1 MFSRAARPISRK
13 ITYDVTHSV
22 HRDIDGFKNEIV
34 RTLDQHV
41 KNTERVLDAHMAST
55 KTALDAHMASTER
68 ALLGQFAMIA
78 TLGATGS
85 ALAYVGYQELDHV
98 KTDVADLKTDVAVL
112 KVDVAELKVGMNEI
126 KQLIIENNRRRW
138 F

>member
-1 MFSRAARPISRK
+1 
-13 ITYDVTHSV
+13 
-22 HRDIDGFKNEIV
+22 
-34 RTLDQHV
+34 
-41 KNTERVLDAHMAST
+41 MAST

-68 ALLGQFAMIA
+68 ALRGQFAMIA
-78 TLGATGS
+78 TLGATGG

-98 KTDVADLKTDVAVL
+98 KTDIADLKTDVAVL
-112 KVDVAELKVGMNEI
+112 KVDVAVLKTDVAELKVGMNEI